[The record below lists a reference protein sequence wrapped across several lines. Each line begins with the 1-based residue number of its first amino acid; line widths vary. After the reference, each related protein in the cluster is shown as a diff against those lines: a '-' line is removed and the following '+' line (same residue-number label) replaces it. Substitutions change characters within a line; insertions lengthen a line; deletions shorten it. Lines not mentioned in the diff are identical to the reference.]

1 MFTAYLRE
9 RFPQRIFAPAAIGI
23 VVAAHWAST
32 ATTTAP
38 TLMFV
43 TACSFLLLL
52 QFRLWDDLEDRDRDA
67 ATHPERL
74 LVRMPAAPYRC
85 TLMGLALA
93 NVALCGIG
101 GWPAAVEMVLLN
113 LAFHVA
119 YRRTRRHVSDGVWRF
134 SILLLKYPAFV
145 VVLATMFGAP
155 QPGRVAAAALV
166 AYSTACGYEAL
177 HGNRRLATYHRGRGG
192 RGGRSVLRGRTVISR
207 TGS

>member
-32 ATTTAP
+32 APTTAP

-43 TACSFLLLL
+43 TACSFLFLL

-74 LVRMPAAPYRC
+74 LVRTAAAPYRC
-85 TLMGLALA
+85 GLGGLALA
-93 NVALCGIG
+93 DVARCGIG
-101 GWPAAVEMVLLN
+101 GWPAAVEIALLN
-113 LAFHVA
+113 LIFSVA
-119 YRRTRRHVSDGVWRF
+119 YRRTRRHVPDGVWRF

-145 VVLATMFGAP
+145 GVLATILGAP
-155 QPGRVAAAALV
+155 QPGRVAVAALV

-177 HGNRRLATYHRGRGG
+177 HGRHQLAGVA
-192 RGGRSVLRGRTVISR
+192 S
-207 TGS
+207 